1 MAMIEPDEVI
11 AGRYRLV
18 RRIGVGGM
26 GSVWEARDE
35 RLQRAVALKL
45 LHPRPG
51 LSEAEA
57 QVAKDRAMRE
67 GRITARLHHP
77 HAVPVFDVAEH
88 DGQPCLIMRYLPS
101 RSLQDLLAEKRALP
115 ADEVALIG
123 AEVSSALAAAHAAG
137 IVHRDVKPANILIT
151 EDGTAM
157 ITDFG
162 ISHALGD
169 ATLTSTGMVT
179 GTPAYLAPEVARG
192 ADSSSASDVFSLGA
206 TLYAAVEGTPPFG
219 THENAMALLH
229 RVASEPVTPPSRAG
243 ALGPVLLTMLAGRPE
258 DRPSMAEVTR
268 TLETLDLSTGAHL
281 AETTAVLGGATQRLE
296 PRPAPDVGPTATL
309 PALPPP
315 GPAARPAVRPAATET
330 ASPAEDVP
338 RRSRAGLV
346 LLALALLVGLAA
358 VFAVQTLRGDGP
370 STAQPAATVSSKAAT
385 PTTSEPPRTTTAPSR
400 TATTPPPTKST
411 AAPAPPRTTATAP
424 PEPQGPTAQQLARA
438 ITDYYALLPEDT
450 KTGYSLL
457 TDRFRRDKAGS
468 LQDYQAFWDDF
479 ADVSATDATGTPPRT
494 VQATI
499 TYRYDDGRVIVER
512 TAYTLVEDGGVLK
525 IDSSKVLS
533 R

>member
-1 MAMIEPDEVI
+1 MIQPDEVI

-18 RRIGVGGM
+18 RRIGSGGM

-51 LSEAEA
+51 MSEADA

-77 HAVPVFDVAEH
+77 HAVPVFDVVEH

-101 RSLQDLLAEKRALP
+101 RSLQDLLAEKRTLP
-115 ADEVALIG
+115 PDEVALIG
-123 AEVSSALAAAHAAG
+123 AEVASALAAAHAAG
-137 IVHRDVKPANILIT
+137 IVHRDVKPGNILIT

-169 ATLTSTGMVT
+169 AALTSTGMVT
-179 GTPAYLAPEVARG
+179 GTPAYLAPEIARG

-219 THENAMALLH
+219 THENPMALLH

-243 ALGPVLLTMLAGRPE
+243 ALGPALLRMLAGRPE

-268 TLETLDLSTGAHL
+268 TLETLDLSAPAHVS
-281 AETTAVLGGATQRLE
+281 ETTAVLGGATQRLE
-296 PRPAPDVGPTATL
+296 ARPSPEAGPTATL
-309 PALPPP
+309 PVLPLP
-315 GPAARPAVRPAATET
+315 GPAVRPTA
-330 ASPAEDVP
+330 ASPAEDEP

-346 LLALALLVGLAA
+346 LLALALLVGIAA
-358 VFAVQTLRGDGP
+358 VFAIQNLWGDGP
-370 STAQPAATVSSKAAT
+370 STAPPAATSSSKAAT
-385 PTTSEPPRTTTAPSR
+385 ATTSEPPRTTTEPSR

-411 AAPAPPRTTATAP
+411 APAPAPAPTTTTP
-424 PEPQGPTAQQLARA
+424 SPEPQGPTAQQLARA
-438 ITDYYALLPEDT
+438 ITDYYSLLPDDT

-468 LQDYQAFWDDF
+468 LQNYQAFWDGF
-479 ADVSATDATGTPPRT
+479 AQVSATDATGRPPGT
-494 VQATI
+494 VEATI
-499 TYRYDDGRVIVER
+499 TYRSNDGRVSVER